1 MAWHSPFLEIPAS
14 FATTETAGVVVVGGG
29 GDFAR
34 CEIQQ
39 DVRA

>member
-14 FATTETAGVVVVGGG
+14 FATTETAGVVGGGG